1 MIAGGH
7 VDVCYWQGDH
17 RSDHKGKL
25 RGRFVGVVV
34 NACLVLWN
42 FLVVQLKLD
51 RFLHFNEPLKGFF
64 DIL

>member
-34 NACLVLWN
+34 NAYISMVTIVE
-42 FLVVQLKLD
+42 FLSGAVEI
-51 RFLHFNEPLKGFF
+51 R
-64 DIL
+64 